1 MQLNLST
8 ENRIYKPHGKHN
20 PIADKQKMKRKE
32 SKHTTKETH
41 VQVEENNR
49 RKNRDSIDAEKIF
62 DKIQHPFMRTL
73 NKVAIERTYL
83 NIINTTANIIP
94 KKVKGFPLKSKTQ
107 QQCQLLPLLFK
118 LILEILARE
127 ISQEKG

>member
-62 DKIQHPFMRTL
+62 DKIQCPFIFIKTL
-73 NKVAIERTYL
+73 RRIETEGNFLKLIKIIYQNKSK
-83 NIINTTANIIP
+83 NPTANN
-94 KKVKGFPLKSKTQ
+94 VHNV
-107 QQCQLLPLLFK
+107 
-118 LILEILARE
+118 ER
-127 ISQEKG
+127 